1 MSRKTSGCAPR
12 WRRRTE
18 RFTRPTGRRSE
29 CEFTVTVTDL
39 DDGLFVLV
47 ETDGPMMSGRELKR
61 RVLELNRKAVCDGND

>member
-1 MSRKTSGCAPR
+1 MSRRASGRAPR

-29 CEFTVTVTDL
+29 GEFTVTVTDL

-47 ETDGPMMSGRELKR
+47 ETDGPMMSGAEFKR
-61 RVLELNRKAVCDGND
+61 RVLELNREAVCNGND